1 MNNSHDSMIDQVI
14 GETATQER
22 RLTRAEQRDAT
33 RLALIEAAIA
43 CLAEGGYASLT
54 TRRIA
59 QRAGVA
65 QSTLMHHFETREAL
79 LVEAVTQLAARL
91 AEQAL
96 EKIDIAALR
105 SPERREAVLDEAW
118 REFSSPQA
126 IAAAQLWAAAWSEPE
141 LAATL
146 RELETRLA
154 SIIFPTAA
162 TMFPD
167 LAGDPRFAAL
177 IDLAVSLIRGLVMAI
192 PVWGSEVVDAR
203 WQAIKP
209 ILLQSAARLFDEMGG

>member
-1 MNNSHDSMIDQVI
+1 MIDQVI
-14 GETATQER
+14 GETSTARPKQPR
-22 RLTRAEQRDAT
+22 PTRAEQRAATRVTIIDAT
-33 RLALIEAAIA
+33 IA
-43 CLAEGGYASLT
+43 CLTESGYASLT

-79 LVEAVTQLAARL
+79 LVEALTQLAATLAGETL
-91 AEQAL
+91 AE
-96 EKIDIAALR
+96 IDLAALR
-105 SPERREAVLDEAW
+105 SPERREAVLDQAW

-126 IAAAQLWAAAWSEPE
+126 VAAAQMWGAAWSEPE

-146 RELETRLA
+146 RELELRLS
-154 SIIFPTAA
+154 SIIFETAG

-167 LAGDPRFAAL
+167 LAGDSRFAPV

-192 PVWGSEVVDAR
+192 PVWGPEVVDAR
-203 WQAIKP
+203 WEAIKP
-209 ILLQSAARLFDEMGG
+209 ILLESAARLFDEP